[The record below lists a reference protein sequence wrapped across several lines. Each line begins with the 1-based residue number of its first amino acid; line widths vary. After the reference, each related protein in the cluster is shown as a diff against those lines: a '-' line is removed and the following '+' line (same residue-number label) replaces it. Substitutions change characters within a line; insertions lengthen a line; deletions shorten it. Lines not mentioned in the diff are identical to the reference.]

1 MPSTDYLDRWGAYA
15 LQDADK
21 RVDLYV
27 TFGKDED
34 AAIWQIVGRA
44 YIAGACLE
52 GVLED
57 GTKIWA
63 GTSFNEWR
71 KTPIE
76 NALASTESY
85 FSKHSISFINIYP
98 TFIFYKEN

>member
-27 TFGKDED
+27 TFGKDVD
-34 AAIWQIVGRA
+34 TRIWQRVGLA
-44 YIAGACLE
+44 YVAGACSE
-52 GVLED
+52 GVVED

-76 NALASTESY
+76 NALASTKSY
-85 FSKHSISFINIYP
+85 F
-98 TFIFYKEN
+98 